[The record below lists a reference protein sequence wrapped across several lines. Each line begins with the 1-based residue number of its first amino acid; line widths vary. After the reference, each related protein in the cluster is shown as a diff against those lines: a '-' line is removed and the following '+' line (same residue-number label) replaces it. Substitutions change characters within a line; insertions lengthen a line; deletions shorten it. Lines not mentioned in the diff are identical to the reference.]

1 MKNIIQKK
9 MLIKKFLEQL
19 NSITMES
26 EFREQIDKI
35 LRNIDFNL
43 TNEVVAI
50 NNSTLSVIQSP
61 SNTSHTISISN
72 NSVVFH
78 TYYTDRT
85 KNESDTYDK
94 TGKQYRVGENLIIKY
109 CDSEIRSHQNYQ
121 EIKTEETTSVFDR
134 NYVETSKTTR
144 TDIKNYAI
152 KNGIKSLIQY
162 KDTGIPNPFYNN
174 VQTGE
179 YVRTPNGN
187 VIVIQETKY
196 YDDTHKKYNERI
208 YYIGYNSSERY
219 IHTYGIFTA
228 VDESLYK
235 DYVDGKITEEELFK
249 HFVKLRRGS
258 IVVI

>member
-35 LRNIDFNL
+35 LEDIDFNL

-50 NNSTLSVIQSP
+50 SNNTLSVIQSP
-61 SNTSHTISISN
+61 SNTSHTISINN
-72 NSVVFH
+72 NSIVFH
-78 TYYTDRT
+78 TYYTDNY
-85 KNESDTYDK
+85 KIESITYDK
-94 TGKQYRVGENLIIKY
+94 TGKQYRDGENLIIKY
-109 CDSEIRSHQNYQ
+109 CTSEIKSYQNYQ
-121 EIKTEETTSVFDR
+121 EIKTEEATSVFDR

-144 TDIKNYAI
+144 KDVKNYTI
-152 KNGIKSLIQY
+152 ENGIKTLIQY
-162 KDTGIPNPFYNN
+162 EDDKYPNPFYNN
-174 VQTGE
+174 VQTSK

-187 VIVIQETKY
+187 VIVIEETKY
-196 YDDTHKKYNERI
+196 HDDTRKKYNERS
-208 YYIGYNSSERY
+208 YCIGYNSSERY
-219 IHTYGIFTA
+219 IHTYGTFTT

-235 DYVDGKITEEELFK
+235 DYVSGKITEEELFK

-258 IVVI
+258 IVAI